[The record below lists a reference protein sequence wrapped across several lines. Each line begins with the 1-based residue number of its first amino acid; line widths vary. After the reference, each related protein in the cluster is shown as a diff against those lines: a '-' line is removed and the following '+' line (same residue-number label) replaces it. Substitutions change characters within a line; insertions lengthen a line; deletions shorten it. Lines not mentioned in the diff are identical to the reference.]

1 MDALSKFFDDIH
13 LNKSEYIYIKAQG
26 EWAFKTQDQSALLAY
41 IVLTGS
47 VYIQL
52 NVSEKITTELEIL
65 FLIPS
70 GKAHHAT
77 DSKATASKLV
87 DPVDITPLFNG
98 HRHDPIELGSS
109 TSEKYLL
116 LLCLRC
122 QVDTYMAGH
131 LLMHYPLLCIF
142 NMRTKPLP
150 PEWLQIGLY
159 FLAVETQKS
168 NQVMTNY

>member
-1 MDALSKFFDDIH
+1 MIDHVNMDALSKFFDDIH

-52 NVSEKITTELEIL
+52 NVSEKITARAGDII
-65 FLIPS
+65 LIPS

-109 TSEKYLL
+109 TSLKIPYYSACAVKSILIW
-116 LLCLRC
+116 
-122 QVDTYMAGH
+122 QGH

-142 NMRTKPLP
+142 NMRTKPL
-150 PEWLQIGLY
+150 LLNGC
-159 FLAVETQKS
+159 K
-168 NQVMTNY
+168 

>member
-1 MDALSKFFDDIH
+1 MIDHVNMDALSKFFDDIH

-52 NVSEKITTELEIL
+52 NVSEKITARAGDII
-65 FLIPS
+65 LIPS

-109 TSEKYLL
+109 TSENTRQSK
-116 LLCLRC
+116 
-122 QVDTYMAGH
+122 T
-131 LLMHYPLLCIF
+131 
-142 NMRTKPLP
+142 
-150 PEWLQIGLY
+150 
-159 FLAVETQKS
+159 
-168 NQVMTNY
+168 